1 MTQKQAVEP
10 YKKFAAYMTM
20 LYAQGLTNV
29 AIAQKLGVNERTIY
43 KWISKERKTGPL
55 LLLALEKLV
64 VERRVD

>member
-1 MTQKQAVEP
+1 MAQKQAVAP
-10 YKKFAAYMTM
+10 YKQFAVYMTM
-20 LYAQGLTNV
+20 LYAQGFTNA

-64 VERRVD
+64 VEGRA